1 MKVALGPN
9 AKEVEIPDA
18 MIARFDK
25 GEITKNGLYDYA
37 LSSGQGDPRDF
48 DLDYQPLPG
57 AKGGFNAAMVSAG
70 KETTQLGSNAL
81 QLLAEIAG
89 NQAGA
94 EREKAKQAERER
106 LTAPVAQEY
115 PKSSFAGRMLPNFAV
130 PGGLIPQVVAG
141 AAQGALAS
149 DDPAG
154 RLGGAALGGAMAYGG
169 TKAGDALSRAITPRV
184 QQMFGSTTGAARET
198 LEGAGVPL
206 TLGQRGSAS
215 GRFIDVLKSTLLRRQ
230 PLQNQQLGALTRSA
244 AEVIGEQSDDLTKPV
259 LNRAATRIGQVFED
273 VATKVGEIP
282 IGADEAARFTQ
293 IDDMLK
299 TVTDPNKVEGAIQ
312 MVMEQITN
320 PKKGGLT
327 GASYAAGG
335 GTLRW
340 KLQRM
345 AAQLYSQGNGLEAE
359 VVDELVDTL
368 DGAFRKAAPQ
378 AVSEALDQARAQS
391 RFLMALR
398 RGDAISDTTGLINPA
413 AMTKAMESKYPGF
426 DIGRSPGGA
435 AGQFGKTL
443 DAFRQVI
450 QPFKS
455 SGTAE
460 RLAGVGA
467 PILAGIGLTGAMGPA
482 AGPAAMLALMLSG
495 GGAGQQLG
503 GGLARGL
510 SQQAQPAVDPA
521 SQQIAR
527 LLREIR

>member
-1 MKVALGPN
+1 MKVALGPS
-9 AKEVEIPDA
+9 AKEVEIPDHL
-18 MIARFDK
+18 IAQFDSGK
-25 GEITKNGLYDYA
+25 ITKNGLFDYA
-37 LSSGQGDPRDF
+37 ISSGQGQARDF
-48 DLDYQPLPG
+48 GLEQQELPRATG
-57 AKGGFNAAMVSAG
+57 RFNAAMISAG

-89 NQAGA
+89 DQAGS

-115 PKSSFAGRMLPNFAV
+115 PKSAFVGRMLPSFAV
-130 PGGLIPQVVAG
+130 PGGIVPQVVAG

-154 RLGGAALGGAMAYGG
+154 RLGGAALGGALAYGG
-169 TKAGDALSRAITPRV
+169 TKAGDAISRAITPRV
-184 QQMFGSTTGAARET
+184 QQALGSTTGAARET
-198 LEGAGVPL
+198 LENAGVPL

-244 AEVIGEQSDDLTKPV
+244 AEAIGEQSDDLTKPV
-259 LNRAATRIGQVFED
+259 LNRAANRIGQVFED
-273 VATKVGEIP
+273 VAAKVGEIP
-282 IGADEAARFTQ
+282 IGPDEAARFTQ

-320 PKKGGLT
+320 PQKGGLT

-340 KLQRM
+340 KLQRV
-345 AAQLYSQGNGLEAE
+345 ASQLYSQGNGLEAE
-359 VVDELVDTL
+359 VIDELVDTL

-378 AVSEALDQARAQS
+378 AVSDALDQARAQS

-398 RGDAISDTTGLINPA
+398 RGDAVSDATGLINPV

-426 DIGRSPGGA
+426 DIGRYPGGA
-435 AGQFGKTL
+435 AGQFGQTL
-443 DAFRQVI
+443 DAFRQVVT
-450 QPFKS
+450 PFKS
-455 SGTAE
+455 SGTSE
-460 RLAGVGA
+460 RLAGLAA
-467 PILAGIGLTGAMGPA
+467 PILAGVGLTGAVGPVL
-482 AGPAAMLALMLSG
+482 GPAAMLALMLSG

-510 SQQAQPAVDPA
+510 AQQAQPAVDPM
-521 SQQIAR
+521 SQQIAQR
-527 LLREIR
+527 LRQIQ